1 LSAPRRKESGALK
14 DFPRENS
21 TFGRE
26 TIILSRW
33 KNRNSW
39 RNIGDL
45 IMRLKFSGG
54 AIILAIISVSSVAAQ
69 NVRVN
74 IGKRATTIPK
84 VCESVVP
91 ASIENQV
98 DIPALVKEA
107 FCKGAGD
114 MLADYTYVMQ
124 SARREKDKK
133 GRLKEE
139 ITIYEVYIPTL
150 KSGLNTRGVL
160 LVTSQNGVPVPPDEL
175 ENERIRTGERLEK
188 EEGKIARQSAP
199 QPREDSAA
207 ASGMLPLGMYGRLGI
222 NRGMFGIR
230 RGGAALSIHTVL
242 QGCELTL
249 LRREGK
255 EGREKLVFSFS
266 PRPNAQF
273 TDDEKY
279 LALLSG
285 EIWIDVQD
293 RIVSK
298 LVGWPA
304 SVKERA
310 GSGPD
315 SPAGGPP
322 PAIYAE
328 MIRLPEGVWLPSVT
342 RINGLDYTKLFD
354 GVNYETTFINS
365 QYQRFKSE
373 IKEVQVAP
381 PKVPQ

>member
-1 LSAPRRKESGALK
+1 MQPNLSHIAGKA
-14 DFPRENS
+14 
-21 TFGRE
+21 
-26 TIILSRW
+26 ILFV
-33 KNRNSW
+33 
-39 RNIGDL
+39 IV
-45 IMRLKFSGG
+45 
-54 AIILAIISVSSVAAQ
+54 LASSIAAQ

-74 IGKRATTIPK
+74 IGKRATAIPK

-133 GRLKEE
+133 GRIKEE

-160 LVTSQNGVPVPPDEL
+160 LVTSQNGVPVPPEEL
-175 ENERIRTGERLEK
+175 EKERIRTGERLEK

-199 QPREDSAA
+199 PPKENSTAV
-207 ASGMLPLGMYGRLGI
+207 SGMLPLGMYGRLGI
-222 NRGMFGIR
+222 NRGMLGIR

-242 QGCELTL
+242 QTCELTL

-255 EGREKLVFSFS
+255 EGREKFVFTFS
-266 PRPNAQF
+266 PRPNAEF
-273 TDDEKY
+273 PDDEKY

-293 RIVSK
+293 RIVTR
-298 LVGWPA
+298 LIGWPA
-304 SVKERA
+304 NLKERA

-315 SPAGGPP
+315 SPAGAQP
-322 PAIYAE
+322 PAIYVE

-342 RINGLDYTKLFD
+342 RLNGLDYPKLFD
-354 GVNYETTFINS
+354 GVNYETIFINS

-373 IKEVQVAP
+373 IKDVQVAP
-381 PKVPQ
+381 PKVPR

>member
-1 LSAPRRKESGALK
+1 
-14 DFPRENS
+14 
-21 TFGRE
+21 
-26 TIILSRW
+26 
-33 KNRNSW
+33 
-39 RNIGDL
+39 
-45 IMRLKFSGG
+45 MRLIASGG
-54 AIILAIISVSSVAAQ
+54 AIILAIISVSSVGAQ

-74 IGKRATTIPK
+74 IGKRATAIPK

-133 GRLKEE
+133 GRIKEE

-160 LVTSQNGVPVPPDEL
+160 LVTSQNGVPVPPEEL
-175 ENERIRTGERLEK
+175 EKERMRTGERLEK

-199 QPREDSAA
+199 QPREDSAT

-230 RGGAALSIHTVL
+230 RGGAALSIHTFL
-242 QGCELTL
+242 QNCQLTL

-255 EGREKLVFSFS
+255 EGREHLVFSFS

-273 TDDEKY
+273 SDDEKY
-279 LALLSG
+279 LAQLSG

-293 RIVSK
+293 RIVTK

-315 SPAGGPP
+315 SPAGGQP

-342 RINGLDYTKLFD
+342 RINGLDHPKLFD

-381 PKVPQ
+381 PKVPR